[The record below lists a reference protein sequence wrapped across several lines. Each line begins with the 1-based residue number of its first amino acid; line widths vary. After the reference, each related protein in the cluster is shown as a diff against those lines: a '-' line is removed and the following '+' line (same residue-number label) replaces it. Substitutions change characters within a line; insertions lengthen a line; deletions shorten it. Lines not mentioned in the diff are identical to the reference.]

1 MPEDHELPTIHSMFS
16 ILIDNN
22 NLRGYFTPYLF
33 KMRKQR
39 DLPVTMYRILLYISR
54 MKNSDDD
61 SRRLVRIERA
71 TGIDRKELRIYLEK
85 MEANELI
92 ESVDSGKKGRGG
104 HPIICWNITESGR
117 MWRSDL
123 GRFIQ
128 LGQRLEFYPESFF
141 YLPSDGF

>member
-1 MPEDHELPTIHSMFS
+1 MSQ
-16 ILIDNN
+16 
-22 NLRGYFTPYLF
+22 
-33 KMRKQR
+33 MRKQR

-54 MKNSDDD
+54 MKNAESD

-71 TGIDRKELRIYLEK
+71 TGIDRKELRTYLEK
-85 MEANELI
+85 MEGCELI

-104 HPIICWNITESGR
+104 HSIICWNITESGR

>member
-1 MPEDHELPTIHSMFS
+1 MREDHGTPTNNSMFS
-16 ILIDNN
+16 ILISK
-22 NLRGYFTPYLF
+22 LSFRRFLYPLMIQ
-33 KMRKQR
+33 MRKQR

>member
-1 MPEDHELPTIHSMFS
+1 
-16 ILIDNN
+16 
-22 NLRGYFTPYLF
+22 
-33 KMRKQR
+33 MRKQR

-54 MKNSDDD
+54 MKNADAD

-71 TGIDRKELRIYLEK
+71 TGIDRKELRTYLEK
-85 MEANELI
+85 MESNELI
-92 ESVDSGKKGRGG
+92 EAEDSGRKGRGG
-104 HPIICWNITESGR
+104 HPIISWNITESGR

-128 LGQRLEFYPESFF
+128 LGQRLDFYPESFF

>member
-1 MPEDHELPTIHSMFS
+1 MREDHGTPTNNSMFS
-16 ILIDNN
+16 ILISK
-22 NLRGYFTPYLF
+22 LSFRRFLYPLMIQ
-33 KMRKQR
+33 MRKQR

-104 HPIICWNITESGR
+104 HPIICWSITESGR